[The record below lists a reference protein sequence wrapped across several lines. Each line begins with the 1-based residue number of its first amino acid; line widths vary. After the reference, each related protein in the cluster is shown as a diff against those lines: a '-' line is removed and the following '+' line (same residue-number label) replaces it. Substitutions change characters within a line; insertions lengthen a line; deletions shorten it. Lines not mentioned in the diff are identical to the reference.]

1 MAKKKSDEKSNPDQ
15 TPKKKRTGRG
25 AMNGNETGVS
35 FTKENQPS
43 SEAKKAGWARK
54 NGLKEMMSIVPNPK
68 ADRKLS
74 AMMNKVAK
82 FFEIPVTEVTIRLMM
97 DYRMQL
103 EAAHNGN
110 VHAYKVVTE
119 RIEGKPRMQGWDA
132 PPPITPDEEVI
143 RRKST
148 IDFGDGITFEI

>member
-1 MAKKKSDEKSNPDQ
+1 MAKKAPNKKSNVGNSSDRPQ
-15 TPKKKRTGRG
+15 RKNLKCG
-25 AMNGNETGVS
+25 AKDGVP
-35 FTKENQPS
+35 FTKDRQPDP
-43 SEAKKAGWARK
+43 ELKKAGWARK

-68 ADRKLS
+68 SSKKLQ
-74 AMMNKVAK
+74 AQMNQVAK
-82 FFEIPVTEVTIRLMM
+82 FFNIPITEVTIRLMM

-132 PPPITPDEEVI
+132 PPPVTPDEEVI